1 MKFAKFSL
9 SVQENLYSYVIYLPV
24 SMYFCWRVLSSY
36 TGMLRLLAPPPW
48 VKNRKS
54 CLFYD
59 FAAYCK
65 IHIYK
70 GDVIKFQF
78 NKFITL
84 TYFYNGM
91 KEDDVD
97 EGE

>member
-1 MKFAKFSL
+1 MTLQLIVK
-9 SVQENLYSYVIYLPV
+9 
-24 SMYFCWRVLSSY
+24 Y
-36 TGMLRLLAPPPW
+36 T
-48 VKNRKS
+48 
-54 CLFYD
+54 
-59 FAAYCK
+59 
-65 IHIYK
+65 YK